1 MITNLLKKIEKLYLS
16 NLRNYSVELNM
27 ICD

>member
-1 MITNLLKKIEKLYLS
+1 MIANLLKKIEKLYLS
-16 NLRNYSVELNM
+16 NLRNYNVELNM

>member
-1 MITNLLKKIEKLYLS
+1 MIVNLLKKIEKLYLS
-16 NLRNYSVELNM
+16 NLRNYNVELNM